1 MRTGAR
7 IEDISKVIDARSHD
21 LRNKQ
26 VALEDAEREI
36 GRCKDAINKKAS
48 ENAALRR
55 DNERVAAENYDTRK
69 ECDFQEGR
77 NGDLSVQIKDC
88 EIRLKEKEETLFQIR
103 RDIDCQRVAN
113 NQNRNAN
120 QDLAAEKEALEK
132 HS

>member
-36 GRCKDAINKKAS
+36 GRCKDSINKKAS

-69 ECDFQEGR
+69 EVDF
-77 NGDLSVQIKDC
+77 
-88 EIRLKEKEETLFQIR
+88 
-103 RDIDCQRVAN
+103 
-113 NQNRNAN
+113 
-120 QDLAAEKEALEK
+120 
-132 HS
+132 